1 MSALKSQGLS
11 ESDLLL
17 IAAAQQRQRQNTH
30 PLSPPHQDK
39 YDDFFRTPFSA
50 PAGKLEEP
58 FGHGYAIDS
67 QSSRA
72 SSTGVLKKFP
82 FEIGPGPSSPLH
94 ITPTTPTAPGKVR
107 HINHTSLKDH
117 PVSSEFESKGPA
129 SDFPSTAE
137 SRSWNLNRT
146 RTRSGTDSYPVSAS
160 ESDIESSPL
169 PHSSLPR
176 PHSHYEL
183 LLPTPPSPSKRLSA
197 QLRGFKGLRIGIDE
211 DEEEWGK
218 IILFAIM
225 DSERETAGSKR
236 SNSGWERCEPITPRG
251 ILPVS
256 PKIKTNLPLESLPT
270 SLADDGNRLIGENTT
285 LHSPQHHMPII
296 SSLGH
301 RQQSLPCPTSPSF
314 LPSSSKDHHGVSHS
328 PLPPVRPCHTPGGFS
343 ISRAFQSVSDS
354 CSGPSLS
361 GNQHDI
367 ETAPPPRKSP
377 DLSALQTPSL
387 RAIGISPLEMDD
399 ASRLGRSPVSS
410 GIFGEGF
417 GQVQGQKNKRK
428 NVNFDMKEDNKDDK
442 EINVPVIIPLYPLP
456 SYPPLPSPSPSA
468 SRSNQHPPPRISSLS
483 FSQSHHYHPR
493 DSLPVSAD
501 TDSNSSLLFHSR
513 SQENV
518 LGDMDRASLALSMES
533 DITWRTSRTS
543 YTAHSLRSLEPVGE
557 ATVRMAYKGLVPR
570 PGSHLWLGQD
580 HKQGAGVRPR
590 TPSPMKQLINS
601 NAHSSPLP
609 SPSPYRPQNRPENGG
624 HIESFSQHSALI
636 HVDVREE
643 VHGHGH
649 GHGYDDL
656 GGEVGCSMN
665 PGLSFAS
672 RVNGHNRYEKR

>member
-1 MSALKSQGLS
+1 MTALKSQGLS

-17 IAAAQQRQRQNTH
+17 ITAAQQRQRQNTH

-39 YDDFFRTPFSA
+39 NDGFFRIPFSA
-50 PAGKLEEP
+50 PSGTLEEP
-58 FGHGYAIDS
+58 FGHGYATDS
-67 QSSRA
+67 QSSRV

-82 FEIGPGPSSPLH
+82 FEIGPGPSSPLP
-94 ITPTTPTAPGKVR
+94 ITPTTPTALGKVH

-146 RTRSGTDSYPVSAS
+146 RTRNGTDSYPVSAS

-169 PHSSLPR
+169 PHSSLPH
-176 PHSHYEL
+176 PHPHYEPL
-183 LLPTPPSPSKRLSA
+183 LSTPPSPSKRLSA

-218 IILFAIM
+218 SILFAVM
-225 DSERETAGSKR
+225 DSERETAGSETPNR
-236 SNSGWERCEPITPRG
+236 GWERCEPLTPTG
-251 ILPVS
+251 IPPVS
-256 PKIKTNLPLESLPT
+256 PKTKTNLPLESLPT
-270 SLADDGNRLIGENTT
+270 SLAEDGNRLIGENTT
-285 LHSPQHHMPII
+285 LHSPEHHMPIL
-296 SSLGH
+296 SSLSH
-301 RQQSLPCPTSPSF
+301 RQQSLPCPTSPSS
-314 LPSSSKDHHGVSHS
+314 LPSSSKNHRGFSHS
-328 PLPPVRPCHTPGGFS
+328 PLPPVRPCHAPGGFS
-343 ISRAFQSVSDS
+343 ISRAFQSLSDS

-377 DLSALQTPSL
+377 DLSTSQTPSL
-387 RAIGISPLEMDD
+387 PAIGISPVEMDD

-410 GIFGEGF
+410 GIFGESF

-428 NVNFDMKEDNKDDK
+428 NGNIDMKEDNKDDR
-442 EINVPVIIPLYPLP
+442 EINVPSIIPLYPPP
-456 SYPPLPSPSPSA
+456 SYSSLPPPSPSA
-468 SRSNQHPPPRISSLS
+468 SRSNQHPPSRILSLS

-493 DSLPVSAD
+493 DSIPVSAD

-518 LGDMDRASLALSMES
+518 LGHMDRASLALSMES

-543 YTAHSLRSLEPVGE
+543 YTAHSLRSLEPAGE
-557 ATVRMAYKGLVPR
+557 ATVRVTYKGLVPR

-580 HKQGAGVRPR
+580 HKQGAGVRPC
-590 TPSPMKQLINS
+590 TPSSMKQLINS
-601 NAHSSPLP
+601 NTHSSPLP

-624 HIESFSQHSALI
+624 HIESLSHHSA
-636 HVDVREE
+636 
-643 VHGHGH
+643 
-649 GHGYDDL
+649 
-656 GGEVGCSMN
+656 
-665 PGLSFAS
+665 
-672 RVNGHNRYEKR
+672 